1 MVPYSY
7 KSFNANDLKDANVW
21 SNEELNKFDNI
32 RLSHILTNQ
41 KYNLF
46 NNYEEIY
53 NAVLEA
59 TGDYIP
65 AILKDLSVKDTC
77 KIYNNKYNFLFTY
90 SLSDRNNASEE
101 DTRVLECGIYEYTD
115 NKSINNNTI
124 ENSKFILNYKIKLQ
138 HILSARNNF
147 RNYINTIRML
157 LANKKDDKINTYV
170 IPIYIFTYRD
180 NINNPKYIR
189 FSDYVIN
196 DDLTYIHNLL
206 ELIIKSL
213 NRYIFANTYIWYN
226 LNNRNS
232 YYITNHKVDKEIVNR
247 SSLIDRAKTNKNI
260 IIYLDS
266 IYNIPLSINSHKK
279 NIYSKSGKLCSL
291 SNYKFQVIGHYQH
304 YWIGKGRK
312 TRIKKWIDPYYKN
325 EDKQFNIVKQYKEKE
340 LPED

>member
-46 NNYEEIY
+46 SNYEEIY
-53 NAVLEA
+53 NVVLEA

-65 AILKDLSVKDTC
+65 AILKDLSVKDAC

-90 SLSDRNNASEE
+90 SLSDKNTASEE
-101 DTRVLECGIYEYTD
+101 DTRVLECGIYEYND
-115 NKSINNNTI
+115 NNSINNNTI

-196 DDLTYIHNLL
+196 DDLTY
-206 ELIIKSL
+206 
-213 NRYIFANTYIWYN
+213 R
-226 LNNRNS
+226 
-232 YYITNHKVDKEIVNR
+232 
-247 SSLIDRAKTNKNI
+247 
-260 IIYLDS
+260 
-266 IYNIPLSINSHKK
+266 IN
-279 NIYSKSGKLCSL
+279 Y
-291 SNYKFQVIGHYQH
+291 
-304 YWIGKGRK
+304 
-312 TRIKKWIDPYYKN
+312 
-325 EDKQFNIVKQYKEKE
+325 
-340 LPED
+340 